1 MTPHGAKV
9 REGQERARAR
19 GIRIGRPRHAT
30 LTPEVLDR
38 ARMMLADGMHL
49 RAIAAELHVPT
60 TTLHR
65 ALTREVDDTAD
76 VLAEEQGDG
85 S

>member
-1 MTPHGAKV
+1 VTPHGLKV
-9 REGQERARAR
+9 RDGQERARRDR
-19 GIRIGRPRHAT
+19 GVHIGRPRNPR
-30 LTPEVLDR
+30 LTPEALDR
-38 ARMMLADGMHL
+38 ARAMRAAKMRL

-65 ALTREVDDTAD
+65 ALRREVT
-76 VLAEEQGDG
+76 

>member
-1 MTPHGAKV
+1 VTPHGLKV
-9 REGQERARAR
+9 REGQERARRDR
-19 GIRIGRPRHAT
+19 GVHIGRPRNPR
-30 LTPEVLDR
+30 LTPDVLAR
-38 ARMMLADGMHL
+38 ARAMLAGGIHL

-65 ALTREVDDTAD
+65 ALTREVA
-76 VLAEEQGDG
+76 